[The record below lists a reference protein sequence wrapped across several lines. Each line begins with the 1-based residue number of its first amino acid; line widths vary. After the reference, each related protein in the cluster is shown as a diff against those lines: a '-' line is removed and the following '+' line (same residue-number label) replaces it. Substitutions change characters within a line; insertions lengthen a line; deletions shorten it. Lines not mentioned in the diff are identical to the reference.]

1 MIDNVGGLQLSYR
14 IVYIQFPY
22 ILLSTLHLTL
32 SSRLLISAV
41 QNVGAHLV
49 LEGYTSRSSLASLE
63 ERRGMSRCEIAT
75 QSIKQL
81 TRAEISTA
89 LLWSLPRD
97 GKGPH
102 RRERLY

>member
-1 MIDNVGGLQLSYR
+1 MSA
-14 IVYIQFPY
+14 P
-22 ILLSTLHLTL
+22 TL
-32 SSRLLISAV
+32 SLKDIQAAV
-41 QNVGAHLV
+41 L
-49 LEGYTSRSSLASLE
+49 SLPLE
-63 ERRGMSRCEIAT
+63 ERRGMSRCEIVT

-81 TRAEISTA
+81 TRVEISTA